1 MNRGYCTIA
10 ALFAAAAF
18 ALAAPGAW
26 AQQSSQPAVAAGVE
40 PGQAAAQSSYLA
52 RRKQVYDMVI
62 LGDVLGTGLWAGMNR
77 VVETDE
83 RITVTGRIQENSGLA
98 RTRLYD
104 WPQATAKLLESR
116 PFDIAAIMLGANDA
130 REIVTPE
137 GELAFGSTEWR
148 EAYGAQIKALIEV
161 LRANK
166 VAVYWF
172 GVPPMERDSYDE
184 AMAVVAEVER
194 QVTAELGVRHIDLR
208 LMLLGPDGK
217 YTDTG
222 DDGTGAETR
231 LRSRDGVKFIASGN
245 DRLAAELMNLVR
257 ADMAVADGAPAPEVV
272 ISTPGVDLTPEQLA
286 ALPAFAAE
294 RADGEAP
301 VPANPAALPGPDYVE
316 LAQVA
321 PGALTPTAAADA
333 FSAARKATAP
343 GSAAQRLFVEGL
355 WPETEK
361 GAEDPFTA
369 PLPEGREP

>member
-10 ALFAAAAF
+10 ALFAVAAL

-26 AQQSSQPAVAAGVE
+26 AQQSTQPAVAAGVE
-40 PGQAAAQSSYLA
+40 PGQSVPQSSYLA

-130 REIVTPE
+130 REIATPE
-137 GELAFGSTEWR
+137 GELAFGSPEWR

-161 LRANK
+161 LRANN

-172 GVPPMERDSYDE
+172 GVPPMERESYDE

-194 QVTAELGVRHIDLR
+194 QVTAELGIRHIDLR

-217 YTDTG
+217 YTDMG
-222 DDGTGAETR
+222 DDGTGQETR
-231 LRSRDGVKFIASGN
+231 LRSRDGVKFITSGN
-245 DRLAAELMNLVR
+245 DRLAAELMKLVR
-257 ADMAVADGAPAPEVV
+257 ADMAVADGAPAPAVEASPAVR
-272 ISTPGVDLTPEQLA
+272 DLTPEQLA

-294 RADGEAP
+294 RADGESPMP
-301 VPANPAALPGPDYVE
+301 VNPAALPGPDYVE
-316 LAQVA
+316 LAQI
-321 PGALTPTAAADA
+321 ALGQSTPSASAAA
-333 FSAARKATAP
+333 FLAARKATEP
-343 GSAAQRLFVEGL
+343 GSPAHRLFVEGL
-355 WPETEK
+355 WPETDK
-361 GAEDPFTA
+361 GADDPFTA
-369 PLPEGREP
+369 PLPQSN